1 MLQKSGRDVGNHIIL
16 RQRGLEN
23 GVYIRVSGTTR
34 PADRDM
40 SRELYYECDAR
51 SFDSIIC
58 RDMEV
63 TDEDIKSLCEQMKEV
78 AIANCKSNL
87 QRSEVKDVT
96 KNILLSWGI
105 LKKDENEKIY
115 PTNAYIYLTGQGGLR
130 SMIQC
135 AVFKGNDASCLF
147 WIDVIMKDRFGSK

>member
-1 MLQKSGRDVGNHIIL
+1 M
-16 RQRGLEN
+16 
-23 GVYIRVSGTTR
+23 
-34 PADRDM
+34 
-40 SRELYYECDAR
+40 
-51 SFDSIIC
+51 
-58 RDMEV
+58 

-87 QRSEVKDVT
+87 QRSAVKDVT
-96 KNILLSWGI
+96 KNVLLSWGI
-105 LKKDENEKIY
+105 LKKMRMKIY

-135 AVFKGNDASCLF
+135 AVFKGTTRAVF

>member
-78 AIANCKSNL
+78 AIANCKSIFSD
-87 QRSEVKDVT
+87 QK
-96 KNILLSWGI
+96 
-105 LKKDENEKIY
+105 LK
-115 PTNAYIYLTGQGGLR
+115 
-130 SMIQC
+130 M
-135 AVFKGNDASCLF
+135 
-147 WIDVIMKDRFGSK
+147 

>member
-1 MLQKSGRDVGNHIIL
+1 
-16 RQRGLEN
+16 
-23 GVYIRVSGTTR
+23 
-34 PADRDM
+34 M

-105 LKKDENEKIY
+105 LKKMRMKNLSDKCV
-115 PTNAYIYLTGQGGLR
+115 YLFNGTR
-130 SMIQC
+130 WTPFHDTVRC
-135 AVFKGNDASCLF
+135 V
-147 WIDVIMKDRFGSK
+147 

>member
-1 MLQKSGRDVGNHIIL
+1 MAYI
-16 RQRGLEN
+16 
-23 GVYIRVSGTTR
+23 IRVSGTTR

-96 KNILLSWGI
+96 KNNFAQLG
-105 LKKDENEKIY
+105 NFEK
-115 PTNAYIYLTGQGGLR
+115 R
-130 SMIQC
+130 
-135 AVFKGNDASCLF
+135 
-147 WIDVIMKDRFGSK
+147 